1 MSVGAALCGAASTIA
16 GSDLRTVQLWVYR
29 VMMITGQDRPLRQ
42 RLLRRP

>member
-16 GSDLRTVQLWVYR
+16 ASDLRTVQLWLYR
-29 VMMITGQDRPLRQ
+29 VMTITGPDGRLRQ